1 MKIAILQNTQSPATD
16 VYRTVHPF
24 RQLGHETIII
34 DPANPK
40 WFDLLECEILV
51 ASRPNGT
58 LIHSILSE
66 FKRTGKEKK
75 IIIDLDDNLHEL
87 DPSNPT
93 TPIFERKPLDCGQY
107 R

>member
-1 MKIAILQNTQSPATD
+1 MKIAILQNTQSPAAD
-16 VYRTVHPF
+16 VLRTVHPF

-75 IIIDLDDNLHEL
+75 IIIHLDDNLHEL